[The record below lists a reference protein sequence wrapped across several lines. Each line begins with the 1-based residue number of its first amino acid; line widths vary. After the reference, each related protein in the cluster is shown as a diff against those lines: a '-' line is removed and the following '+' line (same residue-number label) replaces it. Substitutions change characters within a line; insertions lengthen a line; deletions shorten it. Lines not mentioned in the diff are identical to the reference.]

1 MITSKISSK
10 LSNHDGI
17 FVSNSFTA
25 NGNLIETLNT
35 FHVLLIEVKFLI
47 HFLTQQVT
55 SVSLERDDH
64 DSLYTSHN
72 GSPLWGLELT

>member
-1 MITSKISSK
+1 M
-10 LSNHDGI
+10 NGI

-35 FHVLLIEVKFLI
+35 CHVLLIEVKFLI

-55 SVSLERDDH
+55 
-64 DSLYTSHN
+64 
-72 GSPLWGLELT
+72 